1 MAVSKVILNGVT
13 LIDTTDKTVS
23 VDKLLDGYTA
33 LKNDG
38 TSITGSYVA
47 PTPSGGLAIL
57 FSQGQIPS
65 GVSPNN
71 FVISS
76 DSSGNNVINSAET
89 GDTIYFV
96 NKKTSGTTYIEIWD
110 GYTWLL
116 VDRLMFTSA
125 GNQSFTMPNY
135 PLYVTYSWER

>member
-47 PTPSGGLAIL
+47 PIGGLAIL
-57 FSQGQIPS
+57 FTQAGVPAS
-65 GVSPNN
+65 VSPNN

-96 NKKTSGTTYIEIWD
+96 NKNSRGTTYIEIWD
-110 GYTWLL
+110 GYTWSQ
-116 VDRLMFTSA
+116 VDSLMFTSA

>member
-13 LIDTTDKTVS
+13 LIDTTDKTVA

-47 PTPSGGLAIL
+47 PIGELAIL
-57 FSQGQIPS
+57 FTQAGFVSS
-65 GVSPNN
+65 VSPND
-71 FVISS
+71 FAISS
-76 DSSGNNVINSAET
+76 DSSGNNVINSAEP

-110 GYTWLL
+110 GYTWSFI
-116 VDRLMFTSA
+116 DRFIFTSA
-125 GNQSFTMPNY
+125 GNQSFTMPNH
-135 PLYVTYSWER
+135 PLFVSRAWER

>member
-47 PTPSGGLAIL
+47 PTPSSDLLIIL
-57 FSQGQIPS
+57 TKTGIGSVSQTD
-65 GVSPNN
+65 

-76 DSSGNNVINSAET
+76 DSSGNNVITSAAE
-89 GDTIYFV
+89 GDTIYLV
-96 NKKTSGTTYIEIWD
+96 YKKKSGYADIKIYNV
-110 GYTWLL
+110 YTLSS
-116 VDRLMFTSA
+116 VDILEFSSP
-125 GNQSFTMPNY
+125 GNSSYVMPNY
-135 PLYVTYSWER
+135 PLIVTYSWSR